1 MLTQKQAEEILRAL
15 CVLPSEKAIEA
26 QDFIFFLKEQY
37 AANKRI
43 DKSDL
48 WTDEDI
54 HDLSVAVLKY
64 GEQTL

>member
-1 MLTQKQAEEILRAL
+1 
-15 CVLPSEKAIEA
+15 VLPSEKAIEA

-37 AANKRI
+37 GANKRV
-43 DKSDL
+43 DKSDV